1 MSLNDLS
8 LNEMTAEEMQA
19 TDGGALP
26 ALLGL
31 AVLLYATDAW

>member
-1 MSLNDLS
+1 MSLENLNVTELS
-8 LNEMTAEEMQA
+8 AQEMETV
-19 TDGGALP
+19 DGGALP